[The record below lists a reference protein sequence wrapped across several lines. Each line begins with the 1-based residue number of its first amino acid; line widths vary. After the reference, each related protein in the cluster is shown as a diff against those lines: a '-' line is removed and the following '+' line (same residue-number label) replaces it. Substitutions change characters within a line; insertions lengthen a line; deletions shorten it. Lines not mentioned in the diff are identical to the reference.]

1 MSTPGREPTAPFS
14 FRPTGFTVVELVLVI
29 VIVSILSAF
38 VMTRFAGGV
47 ASTRGFYDELLAQVS
62 YARKAAVAQRRAVF
76 VRIDGA
82 QSQLCYNSAGGCV
95 GVSSPTGQTPFTI
108 APRTGVTVTAVT
120 FQFDGLGRYRDSA
133 GALASTPLTITVAG
147 DGALSFTVWHDT
159 GYVARP

>member
-14 FRPTGFTVVELVLVI
+14 FGNRGFTVVELVLVI

-38 VMTRFAGGV
+38 VMTRFAGGF

-82 QSQLCYNSAGGCV
+82 QSELCYNGAGACA
-95 GVSSPTGQTPFTI
+95 GVSSPTGQSPSSWQPPIRYDFKTETP
-108 APRTGVTVTAVT
+108 
-120 FQFDGLGRYRDSA
+120 
-133 GALASTPLTITVAG
+133 
-147 DGALSFTVWHDT
+147 
-159 GYVARP
+159 